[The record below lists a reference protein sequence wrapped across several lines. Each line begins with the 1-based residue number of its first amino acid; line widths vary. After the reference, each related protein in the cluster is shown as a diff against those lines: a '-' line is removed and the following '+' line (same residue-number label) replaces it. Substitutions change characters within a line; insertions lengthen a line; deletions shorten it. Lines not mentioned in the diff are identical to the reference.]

1 MSRSTKKPIL
11 KLSKPREQEHRRR
24 ERHTVKQALGVDI
37 DSDTP
42 YLDSKELGADE
53 WGTWFGGDI
62 NGFLCEDDMAEACRK

>member
-11 KLSKPREQEHRRR
+11 RLSRERDEEHRRR
-24 ERHTVKQALGVDI
+24 ERHTVKQALSVDI

-62 NGFLCEDDMAEACRK
+62 NGFLCEEDMLEACRK